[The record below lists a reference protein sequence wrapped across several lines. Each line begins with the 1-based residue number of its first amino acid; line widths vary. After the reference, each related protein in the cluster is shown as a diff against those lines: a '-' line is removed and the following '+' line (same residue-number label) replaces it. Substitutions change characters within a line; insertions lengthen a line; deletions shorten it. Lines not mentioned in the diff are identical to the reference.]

1 MEDSSYVKNE
11 IPQASK
17 PVTDDVETAK
27 KDTKKKAI
35 KVKHARQTQL
45 NKEMKV
51 RVCLMRNMYSAV
63 SNEIYCY
70 EVV

>member
-1 MEDSSYVKNE
+1 MEDSSYAKNE
-11 IPQASK
+11 IPQTSK
-17 PVTDDVETAK
+17 PVTDDVERTK

-51 RVCLMRNMYSAV
+51 QVLWMRNVTSVV
-63 SNEIYCY
+63 SN
-70 EVV
+70 